1 MMKKLIY
8 LFTAILFSGL
18 FTSCGESSRKE
29 AHEEVVQEERTE
41 GDVPLG
47 LETTEPQMAREIEV
61 VAENMQYNPSQ
72 IQVQAGEEVR
82 IRLINR
88 GDKEHSIE
96 IELPGGEEELA
107 QNLQPGERGMLEFT
121 APDQAGTYT
130 IYCPVDDH
138 REKGM
143 TGELIVE

>member
-1 MMKKLIY
+1 MKKLTY
-8 LFTAILFSGL
+8 LFTAALLSGMFL
-18 FTSCGESSRKE
+18 SCGESSRKE

-47 LETTEPQMAREIEV
+47 LETTESRMAREIEV

-88 GDKEHSIE
+88 GDEEHNIE
-96 IELPGGEEELA
+96 FELPGREEELEE
-107 QNLQPGERGMLEFT
+107 NLQPGERGTLSFT
-121 APDQAGTYT
+121 APDQPGTYT
-130 IYCPVDDH
+130 IYCPVEDH
-138 REKGM
+138 KDKGM
-143 TGELIVE
+143 TGQLIVE

>member
-1 MMKKLIY
+1 MKKLTY
-8 LFTAILFSGL
+8 LFTAVLFLGM

-47 LETTEPQMAREIEV
+47 LETTENQMAREIEV

-72 IQVQAGEEVR
+72 IRVQPGQMVR
-82 IRLINR
+82 ISLINR
-88 GDKEHSIE
+88 GDKEHNIE
-96 IELPGGEEELA
+96 FELPGGDKELD